1 MIGVSRIRPT
11 SFVHLAALL
20 FVHVVEKSAR
30 YVQNCHGVCVMLP
43 RVLHPSFTAVG
54 AHSLKQQKLVRRLFN
69 DDALVWANLACLS

>member
-30 YVQNCHGVCVMLP
+30 YVQNCHGFCVMFATRTSP
-43 RVLHPSFTAVG
+43 VI
-54 AHSLKQQKLVRRLFN
+54 HSRRRTF
-69 DDALVWANLACLS
+69 VKTTKTR